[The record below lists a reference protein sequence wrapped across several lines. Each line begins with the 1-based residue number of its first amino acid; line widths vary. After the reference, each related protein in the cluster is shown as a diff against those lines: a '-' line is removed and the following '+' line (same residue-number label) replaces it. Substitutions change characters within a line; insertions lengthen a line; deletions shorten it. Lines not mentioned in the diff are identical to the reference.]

1 MGGSVLAALSSV
13 QRRNKQCQL
22 FSSETTSET
31 LSAFMSEYGKVVS
44 CDTGVTRNGRT
55 RGWAIVEMS
64 SAAEAQAAIASGSGQ
79 DLEGRPLN
87 IRLDQGKQEKSE
99 KPKRAPRGDGERRG
113 GDPSLEGKA
122 ENSSG
127 LQVVVRNLPWSVTSE
142 MLRGTFEQIGKVQN
156 AEFIYHADSGRS
168 KGWGTVRF
176 SKAEEATDAIARF
189 GGVELAGRPMTVM
202 MDRFN

>member
-55 RGWAIVEMS
+55 RDWAIVEMS

-99 KPKRAPRGDGERRG
+99 KPKRAPRDGERRG

-122 ENSSG
+122 EN
-127 LQVVVRNLPWSVTSE
+127 
-142 MLRGTFEQIGKVQN
+142 
-156 AEFIYHADSGRS
+156 
-168 KGWGTVRF
+168 
-176 SKAEEATDAIARF
+176 
-189 GGVELAGRPMTVM
+189 
-202 MDRFN
+202 

>member
-1 MGGSVLAALSSV
+1 MGIRVGGS
-13 QRRNKQCQL
+13 KQCSAKEQTMSAL
-22 FSSETTSET
+22 FVGNLAWETTSET
-31 LSAFMSEYGKVVS
+31 LSAFMSEYGKVFS

-99 KPKRAPRGDGERRG
+99 KPKRAPRGDAERRG

-156 AEFIYHADSGRS
+156 AEVIYHADSVRS
-168 KGWGTVRF
+168 

-202 MDRFN
+202 MDRF

>member
-79 DLEGRPLN
+79 ELEGRPLN
-87 IRLDQGKQEKSE
+87 NRLDQGKQEKSE
-99 KPKRAPRGDGERRG
+99 KPKRAPRVM
-113 GDPSLEGKA
+113 
-122 ENSSG
+122 ENA
-127 LQVVVRNLPWSVTSE
+127 VVVTRPWRVRSRTLLGFRLLFVT
-142 MLRGTFEQIGKVQN
+142 
-156 AEFIYHADSGRS
+156 
-168 KGWGTVRF
+168 
-176 SKAEEATDAIARF
+176 
-189 GGVELAGRPMTVM
+189 
-202 MDRFN
+202 